1 MAVRRARAG
10 FPHAGA
16 DPMLSWLF
24 QPDEAF
30 NAIVNSAL
38 VGAID
43 LLRAAMAE
51 GQDEGSPEGHGAAD
65 PVRSVACP

>member
-1 MAVRRARAG
+1 
-10 FPHAGA
+10 
-16 DPMLSWLF
+16 MLSWLF

>member
-1 MAVRRARAG
+1 
-10 FPHAGA
+10 
-16 DPMLSWLF
+16 MLSRQF

-43 LLRAAMAE
+43 PLRAAMAE
-51 GQDEGSPEGHGAAD
+51 GHDEGSPEGHGAAD
-65 PVRSVACP
+65 PARSVASP